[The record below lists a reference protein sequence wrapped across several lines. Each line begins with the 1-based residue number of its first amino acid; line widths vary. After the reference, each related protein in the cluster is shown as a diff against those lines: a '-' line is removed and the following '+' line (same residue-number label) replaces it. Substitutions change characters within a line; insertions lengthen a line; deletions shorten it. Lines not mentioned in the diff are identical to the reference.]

1 MINTINKEGGNIKAY
16 DPISNDNMKLIYP
29 DIKYC
34 SDWQG
39 ACKNAD
45 AVAVITEWNEFRSIN
60 LKVLSSLLRAPAV
73 LDARNIFD
81 ISKLQENN
89 FTYRNFGR
97 QRL

>member
-1 MINTINKEGGNIKAY
+1 MIL
-16 DPISNDNMKLIYP
+16 SNDNMKLIYP
-29 DIKYC
+29 DLEYC
-34 SDWQG
+34 SNWQE

-60 LKVLSSLLRAPAV
+60 LKVLSSLLKAPAV

-81 ISKLQENN
+81 ISKLKENN

-97 QRL
+97 QGL